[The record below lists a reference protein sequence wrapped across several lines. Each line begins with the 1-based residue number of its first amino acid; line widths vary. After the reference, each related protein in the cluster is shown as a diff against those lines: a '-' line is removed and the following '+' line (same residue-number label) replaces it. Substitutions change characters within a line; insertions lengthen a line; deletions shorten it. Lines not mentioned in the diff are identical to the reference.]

1 MSVVQ
6 SHFWHVW
13 YRTVSRIIFLH
24 SVFDKNIVFSMKF
37 FCFHFCFFQPCY
49 HGPFSVLPR
58 KKFPG
63 CCRSRVWYILAVREI
78 KGLSQLS
85 LPADTSGKI
94 ETYEINTACSKEKTL
109 FIEKISTRNLQPTPK
124 KKSKLSVKKILLL
137 NILISGFQAP
147 SPCYAFRLHN
157 SQSS

>member
-6 SHFWHVW
+6 SHYWHVW
-13 YRTVSRIIFLH
+13 YRAVSRIIFLH
-24 SVFDKNIVFSMKF
+24 SVFDKNIVFSMNF
-37 FCFHFCFFQPCY
+37 FL
-49 HGPFSVLPR
+49 FSFLFLSTLLPR
-58 KKFPG
+58 SFLSPSSKKFPG

-78 KGLSQLS
+78 KSLSQLS
-85 LPADTSGKI
+85 LPADPSGKI

-109 FIEKISTRNLQPTPK
+109 FIEKMSSRNLQPTPK
-124 KKSKLSVKKILLL
+124 KKPKLSVKKILLL

-147 SPCYAFRLHN
+147 SSCYAFRLHN

>member
-1 MSVVQ
+1 MRVRCSESFLARMVQ
-6 SHFWHVW
+6 SCQQN
-13 YRTVSRIIFLH
+13 YIFAQCIRQKYSFFNEFFL
-24 SVFDKNIVFSMKF
+24 FSF
-37 FCFHFCFFQPCY
+37 LFL
-49 HGPFSVLPR
+49 STLLPR
-58 KKFPG
+58 SFLSPSSKKFPG
-63 CCRSRVWYILAVREI
+63 CCRSRVWYILAVRKI

-94 ETYEINTACSKEKTL
+94 ETYVINTACSKEKTL

-124 KKSKLSVKKILLL
+124 NKSKLFVKKILLL

-157 SQSS
+157 